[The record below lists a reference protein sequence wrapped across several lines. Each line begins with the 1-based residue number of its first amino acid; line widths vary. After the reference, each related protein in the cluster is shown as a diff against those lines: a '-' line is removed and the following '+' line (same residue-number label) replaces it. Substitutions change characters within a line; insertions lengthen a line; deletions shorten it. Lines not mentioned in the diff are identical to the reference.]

1 MTKELHLG
9 SANKSIH
16 QMFSTENVP
25 LKIFNIFSSKHS
37 TTNIMPFFW
46 YLPFLALFG
55 DRDPHLDL
63 VMALR
68 DFFLLS
74 HFPRPIGIYSRR
86 LSDDCQMSMISNKYF
101 YQFFVCGL
109 FHVNERS

>member
-9 SANKSIH
+9 SANKCIH
-16 QMFSTENVP
+16 QIFSTENVP

-68 DFFLLS
+68 DFFPTLTLS
-74 HFPRPIGIYSRR
+74 QTNW
-86 LSDDCQMSMISNKYF
+86 D
-101 YQFFVCGL
+101 L
-109 FHVNERS
+109 FTKTVR